1 MSPKKKISILIIE
14 DNRLLRDGISSIINE
29 QPDLKVIAA
38 FSDIEK
44 SLSNIFEHNPDIVL
58 IDLGLRNQNSL
69 EVVETIKKKS
79 CSTIWKD
86 SFQKNKVIL
95 FQGVD
100 DKLGYIQ
107 RNVVSSYGCFGESF
121 TWDNVAYMGDA
132 ENDIECME
140 KAHYTGC
147 PSDAIEEVKENSNY
161 VSNYPGGKGCVY
173 DFAMHILRERNK
185 NGNFKS

>member
-1 MSPKKKISILIIE
+1 MINYNNIKIATFDVDGVLT
-14 DNRLLRDGISSIINE
+14 DGIYQVNSKGITTKSFFTRDFFALEQLLKNNIRVAIITQSSDNCI
-29 QPDLKVIAA
+29 
-38 FSDIEK
+38 
-44 SLSNIFEHNPDIVL
+44 
-58 IDLGLRNQNSL
+58 LRRI
-69 EVVETIKKKS
+69 ETIRKKS
-79 CSTIWKD
+79 RSIIWKD

-107 RNVVSSYGCFGESF
+107 RNVVSSYGCFGSSF
-121 TWDNVAYMGDA
+121 SWDEMAYMGDA

-140 KAHYTGC
+140 KAYYTGC